1 VYATLALL
9 QAVGIGIGAIVVVVA
24 AIVVVSVI
32 LSAIKIVKE
41 YERGV
46 IFRLGRV
53 QGGPKGPG
61 LFILLPMIDRMVKID
76 LRTVT
81 MDVPPQDV
89 ITRDNVPARVNA
101 VVYFRVTDPNKSVIE
116 VENHVLATSQ
126 ISQTTLR
133 SVLGQKNLDD
143 LLTNREEINEE
154 LQRIID
160 EQTDP
165 WGVKVSVVEVKD
177 VEIPQNMQ
185 RAMARQAESERER
198 RAKIIAA
205 EGEYQASERLR
216 QAADRL
222 ESPTA
227 LQLRLFQTMGEIAG
241 EQNST
246 IVLPVPIDLF
256 KPFLESQNGASSS
269 YGQEVRAARREEE
282 KEAERLYEEAVGEA
296 TREVSSE
303 TVPTEMPNE
312 IPNGEANR

>member
-1 VYATLALL
+1 MGFAFIVL
-9 QAVGIGIGAIVVVVA
+9 VVAIVVVA
-24 AIVVVSVI
+24 SV
-32 LSAIKIVKE
+32 LYSAIKVVKE

-61 LFILLPMIDRMVKID
+61 LFILYPLVDRMVKID

-101 VVYFRVTDPNKSVIE
+101 VIYFRVTDPNRSVIE

-133 SVLGQKNLDD
+133 SVLGQKDLDQ

-165 WGVKVSVVEVKD
+165 SGGEG
-177 VEIPQNMQ
+177 Q
-185 RAMARQAESERER
+185 RCRGQGRGDPYPD
-198 RAKIIAA
+198 AA
-205 EGEYQASERLR
+205 GDGPSGR
-216 QAADRL
+216 
-222 ESPTA
+222 
-227 LQLRLFQTMGEIAG
+227 
-241 EQNST
+241 
-246 IVLPVPIDLF
+246 
-256 KPFLESQNGASSS
+256 
-269 YGQEVRAARREEE
+269 VRARA
-282 KEAERLYEEAVGEA
+282 AGQDH
-296 TREVSSE
+296 S
-303 TVPTEMPNE
+303 
-312 IPNGEANR
+312 G

>member
-1 VYATLALL
+1 MNAILGLL
-9 QAVGIGIGAIVVVVA
+9 QSVGIGFA
-24 AIVVVSVI
+24 AIVLVAVVAVI
-32 LSAIKIVKE
+32 LFILTSAIKIVKE

-53 QGGPKGPG
+53 RGRAKGPG
-61 LFILLPMIDRMVKID
+61 LFILIPIVDKMVKVG

-81 MDVPPQDV
+81 LDVPPQEV
-89 ITRDNVPARVNA
+89 ITRDNVPARVTA
-101 VVYFRVTDPNKSVIE
+101 VIYFRVIDPNKSVIE

-133 SVLGQKNLDD
+133 SVIGQKELDD
-143 LLTNREEINEE
+143 LLTNREEINEQ

-160 EQTDP
+160 EQTEP
-165 WGVKVSVVEVKD
+165 WGIKVSVVEVKD

-256 KPFLESQNGASSS
+256 KPFLESQNGSA
-269 YGQEVRAARREEE
+269 YGQGVRAARVEEE
-282 KEAERLYEEAVGEA
+282 KEAEQLYEEAVGDA
-296 TREVSSE
+296 AREVSSE
-303 TVPTEMPNE
+303 AVSTEMPDE
-312 IPNGEANR
+312 MPNGEANP